1 MDSNQMYP
9 TDDRQQILA
18 FSPEGQVSSVDIGHH
33 AFAWRVPGVLA
44 GVAMAAMLY
53 ILTRILFK
61 RREVAVLVAIFTL
74 VDGMLFVQSRIGMN
88 DAYVGVFIVAAYT
101 LFAALWTGYW
111 RWRGAF
117 WVVMPLVGV
126 FLGLALASKWVALYA
141 IGGIGLLILVRSA
154 LGRLLAI
161 LGLVALTGVL
171 GHLALVVPQGG
182 GLGNLP
188 FVVIMIALTAV
199 AVVINVLHP
208 IAWSDDEMRFAV
220 AAPAALGVLVALV
233 AVATGRLE
241 SSIVVGGFA
250 ITPIYAAGAGVL
262 LSLAVY
268 AAFIVAGRAGFG
280 PMAVPPAA
288 TDPAALLPPA
298 APPPRESWLR
308 PGAQLGIPVVWMV
321 ASIFIL
327 PVALYVISYIPWALV
342 ENHQLFTGWPPGHTG
357 QTLVELTQQMYDYHN
372 NLQAGHAASSPWW
385 AWPLDLKPVWFYQE
399 GLAGGTTAAIYDAG
413 NLVIWWLGIPAMAFV
428 AWQAYARRSLALA
441 LIVIAFLCQWIAWAR
456 IDRAA
461 FQYHYYT
468 SLPFVIMAL
477 AYFAAELWHGASRR
491 TWLFA
496 KVAAGVAIMGPAILW
511 LLARPLCGFV
521 GVDRAVPGSA
531 ACPPI
536 IPNLVVTAQT
546 AAVTLVVFVAVVA
559 FIYWVVTADLSGANV
574 NRALLR
580 LAAIAGGAIF
590 GILVAIVIV
599 PPVAIVDFSSFPA
612 EPLVLIVGVALAFLA
627 VFVATARDARRF
639 VVGIVTAAIGWFL
652 VVYPNFSALPL
663 PNVIAN
669 AYQGLLPT
677 YPYPFQFPS
686 NRAEVVKD
694 VKLLDPVALL
704 LAGAVVLLCLVLAY
718 SAWVWRIAIAER
730 EAAESDAS
738 AGGAM
743 SGAPGG

>member
-1 MDSNQMYP
+1 
-9 TDDRQQILA
+9 
-18 FSPEGQVSSVDIGHH
+18 
-33 AFAWRVPGVLA
+33 
-44 GVAMAAMLY
+44 
-53 ILTRILFK
+53 
-61 RREVAVLVAIFTL
+61 
-74 VDGMLFVQSRIGMN
+74 
-88 DAYVGVFIVAAYT
+88 
-101 LFAALWTGYW
+101 
-111 RWRGAF
+111 
-117 WVVMPLVGV
+117 
-126 FLGLALASKWVALYA
+126 
-141 IGGIGLLILVRSA
+141 
-154 LGRLLAI
+154 
-161 LGLVALTGVL
+161 
-171 GHLALVVPQGG
+171 
-182 GLGNLP
+182 
-188 FVVIMIALTAV
+188 
-199 AVVINVLHP
+199 
-208 IAWSDDEMRFAV
+208 
-220 AAPAALGVLVALV
+220 
-233 AVATGRLE
+233 
-241 SSIVVGGFA
+241 
-250 ITPIYAAGAGVL
+250 
-262 LSLAVY
+262 
-268 AAFIVAGRAGFG
+268 
-280 PMAVPPAA
+280 
-288 TDPAALLPPA
+288 
-298 APPPRESWLR
+298 
-308 PGAQLGIPVVWMV
+308 MV